1 MDFEKDLKKALG
13 DYENSLVE
21 HYEALPHP
29 GRRKAMKKRKWI
41 YSLAGLAA
49 VFLIFVFAKGMAPG
63 SKAGGNSYPEMAGTY
78 DYASPAE
85 APMEEAAREEEGA
98 TIQRQMVLEDQK
110 IIRTYNI
117 SLETK
122 DIKRSMERLEKLVEE
137 EEGYIESSYQDGKL
151 QVGEW
156 AQVHYTIRIPRG
168 QIEKIRL
175 ALEELGQV
183 SYFSQAADN
192 VTRTY
197 QDTQARIE
205 LLELKEKKLKELLVR
220 AESLEDVITLENSIM
235 DMQFERES
243 ITSFLRDM
251 DNRIDYDTFYI
262 GISQVV
268 SYTEKSFGERFKD
281 SFGEGLRD
289 FGEGLEDF
297 IIFLSYSWAYLVL
310 LALLGVGVYFLI
322 KKIKRKKHL
331 KKL

>member
-1 MDFEKDLKKALG
+1 
-13 DYENSLVE
+13 
-21 HYEALPHP
+21 
-29 GRRKAMKKRKWI
+29 MKFI
-41 YSLAGLAA
+41 
-49 VFLIFVFAKGMAPG
+49 I
-63 SKAGGNSYPEMAGTY
+63 
-78 DYASPAE
+78 
-85 APMEEAAREEEGA
+85 A
-98 TIQRQMVLEDQK
+98 TNNQ
-110 IIRTYNI
+110 
-117 SLETK
+117 
-122 DIKRSMERLEKLVEE
+122 
-137 EEGYIESSYQDGKL
+137 
-151 QVGEW
+151 
-156 AQVHYTIRIPRG
+156 
-168 QIEKIRL
+168 
-175 ALEELGQV
+175 
-183 SYFSQAADN
+183 
-192 VTRTY
+192 
-197 QDTQARIE
+197 
-205 LLELKEKKLKELLVR
+205 KKLKELLVR